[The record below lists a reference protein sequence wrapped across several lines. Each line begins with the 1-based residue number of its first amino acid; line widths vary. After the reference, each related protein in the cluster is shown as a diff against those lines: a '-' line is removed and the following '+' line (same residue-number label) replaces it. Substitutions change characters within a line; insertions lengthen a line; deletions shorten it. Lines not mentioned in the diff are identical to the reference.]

1 MDTLKN
7 MGNYVSNKAQ
17 GASSEASKETNKSTL
32 IHPSIPNLPLEYL
45 EPSSLLTNAPPPP
58 AIAKDSQAPLGTRMR
73 AAGDALSDKMDQHG
87 HEADAKVD
95 KERTKH

>member
-17 GASSEASKETNKSTL
+17 GASSQASKETNKT
-32 IHPSIPNLPLEYL
+32 
-45 EPSSLLTNAPPPP
+45 
-58 AIAKDSQAPLGTRMR
+58 IAKDSQAPLGTRMR
-73 AAGDALSDKMDQHG
+73 AAGDALGDKMDQHG